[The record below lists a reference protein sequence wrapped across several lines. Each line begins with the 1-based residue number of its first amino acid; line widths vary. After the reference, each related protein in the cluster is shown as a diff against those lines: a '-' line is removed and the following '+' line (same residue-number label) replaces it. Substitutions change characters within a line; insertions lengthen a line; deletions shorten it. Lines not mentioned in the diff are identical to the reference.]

1 MHAPAIIDCGTGYS
15 KIGFA
20 GNDTP
25 LHVVPTVVSSRE
37 GHVNSKSSRSPLADL
52 DFEIGHYALENQS
65 FSRLTF
71 PIRHGIISDWNA
83 MEKFW
88 ERTIFGLLRCD
99 PEDHPFI
106 LTEPPMNPP
115 ENREYAAEV
124 MFESFNVPSLYI
136 GVQAV
141 LALAAS
147 FLWSS
152 STNSASAGS
161 GLSGTVIDAGD
172 GVTHIIPIIDGYVL
186 PSAVKHIPI
195 GGKDVTHF
203 IQELVRERECT
214 SGGLPQEESFDVAKG
229 IKETQCFVSND
240 LLGDWKAFASKPKEH
255 PIYRY
260 TGKRDGN
267 SLAIEVGFEKFLAP
281 QALLDPSLLLA
292 DYKQTL
298 AESVDECIQRCPIDA
313 RRMLYKN
320 ISLSGGSTMFPN
332 FAAKLNVDI
341 TSLLRARGQ
350 ENVEVEIRTNK
361 RQKYAVWYGAS
372 KLATLP
378 EFQRVCCTSKAE
390 YEEWGSAIFRQSK
403 AIPFGA

>member
-25 LHVVPTVVSSRE
+25 LHVVPTVVSSWE
-37 GHVNSKSSRSPLADL
+37 GHVAASQKSSANSPLADL
-52 DFEIGHYALENQS
+52 DFEIGTTALENQS

-71 PIRHGIISDWNA
+71 PIRHGIIADWNA

-88 ERTIFGLLRCD
+88 ERAIFGLLRCD

-115 ENREYAAEV
+115 ENREYTAEV

-152 STNSASAGS
+152 STSAQ
-161 GLSGTVIDAGD
+161 LSGTVIDAGD

-203 IQELVRERECT
+203 IQEIIRERE
-214 SGGLPQEESFDVAKG
+214 SGAGGIPLEESFDVAKG
-229 IKETQCFVSND
+229 IKESQCFVSND
-240 LLGDWKAFASKPKEH
+240 IVKDWNSFTSKSTAN
-255 PIYRY
+255 PIYSY
-260 TGKRDGN
+260 TGKKD
-267 SLAIEVGFEKFLAP
+267 AKAYEVEVGFERFLAP
-281 QALLDPSLLLA
+281 QALLDPSLLQG
-292 DYKQTL
+292 DYKCTL
-298 AESVDECIQRCPIDA
+298 AETVDECIQKCPIDA

-332 FAAKLNVDI
+332 FAPKLNADI
-341 TSLLRARGQ
+341 SALLEARGQ
-350 ENVEVEIRTNK
+350 GKVEVQIATNK

-372 KLATLP
+372 KLASVPGFLG
-378 EFQRVCCTSKAE
+378 VCCSSKAE
-390 YEEWGSAIFRQSK
+390 YEEKGSGIFRQSK
-403 AIPFGA
+403 AIPFGAE